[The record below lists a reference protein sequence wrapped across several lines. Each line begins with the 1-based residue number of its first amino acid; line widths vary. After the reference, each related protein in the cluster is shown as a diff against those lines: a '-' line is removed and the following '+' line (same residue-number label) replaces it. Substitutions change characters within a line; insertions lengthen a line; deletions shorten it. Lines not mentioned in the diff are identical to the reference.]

1 MYKLYLI
8 IILLFTITSCKE
20 KENISIEKPT
30 VDTRFVGTWIL
41 KNENNRYEKYTFFNN
56 NKIEYS
62 NNYNYNGSENNE
74 TLTYEWKKEGKNYY
88 YRLWNNEL
96 DSWSAFPIKYIN
108 TNMIKIYSDF
118 FEKSYI

>member
-8 IILLFTITSCKE
+8 IILLFTITSCQK
-20 KENISIEKPT
+20 KENISVEKPT
-30 VDTRFVGTWIL
+30 VDTRFVGTWIF
-41 KNENNRYEKYTFFNN
+41 KNDNNEYERYTYFNN

-62 NNYNYNGSENNE
+62 NNYNYNSSASNE
-74 TLTYEWKKEGKNYY
+74 ILTYEWKKEGQNYY
-88 YRLWNNEL
+88 YRLWNNKL

-118 FEKSYI
+118 FKKSYI